1 MSFKGKVM
9 SVLHVPDDLLKRLG
23 PNDEDALLEIACRLY
38 ETQRLKFDEAARLAN
53 VDLDTFAAG
62 CASRKIPVYWYRSED
77 LQSDL
82 ETLKKMS
89 L

>member
-1 MSFKGKVM
+1 M

-23 PNDEDALLEIACRLY
+23 PNNEGALVEIACRLY

-53 VDLDTFAAG
+53 VDLGRFAAE
-62 CASRKIPVYWYRSED
+62 CASRKIRVYWYRSED
-77 LQSDL
+77 LQADL
-82 ETLKKMS
+82 ETLKKMN